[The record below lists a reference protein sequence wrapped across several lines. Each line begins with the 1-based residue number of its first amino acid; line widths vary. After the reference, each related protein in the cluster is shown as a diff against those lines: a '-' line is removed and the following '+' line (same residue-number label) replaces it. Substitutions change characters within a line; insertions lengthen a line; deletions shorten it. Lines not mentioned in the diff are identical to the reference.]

1 MVSEPERCMFCR
13 TANDEGGRQL
23 RLGIMFYVIGLGLGD
38 AKDVTVKGLEIIK
51 KCDRV
56 YLESYTSVLTVQQE
70 TLVCIIN
77 YILNVKDDA

>member
-1 MVSEPERCMFCR
+1 
-13 TANDEGGRQL
+13 
-23 RLGIMFYVIGLGLGD
+23 MFYVIGLGLGD

-70 TLVCIIN
+70 TLVCIIF
-77 YILNVKDDA
+77 

>member
-1 MVSEPERCMFCR
+1 MFCR
-13 TANDEGGRQL
+13 TVNDEGGRQL
-23 RLGIMFYVIGLGLGD
+23 RLGIMFYMIGLGLGD
-38 AKDVTVKGLEIIK
+38 AKDVTVKGLEIIR

-77 YILNVKDDA
+77 YIINVKDDV